1 MNTLIKTAATIALGT
16 AAAFASPAAAGDAP
30 QVSVS
35 YADLNLS
42 NESGVQILDR
52 RIDKAIS
59 NVCGGMAPRDVSRN
73 LQFKACV
80 KETTALVQPK
90 RDLAV
95 SDYRE
100 GRLAMRERVIRFAA
114 Q

>member
-1 MNTLIKTAATIALGT
+1 MNTFTKIAATIALGT
-16 AAAFASPAAAGDAP
+16 ATAFTVPAAAQDAP

-35 YADLNLS
+35 FADLNLS
-42 NESGVQILDR
+42 SQSGVEILDR

-59 NVCGGMAPRDVSRN
+59 DVCGGMAPRDVRRN

-80 KETTALVQPK
+80 KETTAMVQPE

-100 GRLAMRERVIRFAA
+100 GRLAMGNRVIRFAA